1 MHYRMQYPSPPYA
14 YDVQQTDVRTRP
26 TTWLYMFEITMIAY
40 HTPASWPKAPTT
52 PTTLEKSM
60 AHTPTSQTIRFL
72 SCFFCNARSFL
83 SKSSSCIVR
92 GLDWLVPLGP
102 AAKGSTPLSGKADGV
117 CSNGVRGGTTIA
129 SGRLK
134 KCVHICTKA
143 GTKNVLVNVMKR
155 STSVTNAKMPD
166 ELRKK
171 SLSLPS

>member
-1 MHYRMQYPSPPYA
+1 
-14 YDVQQTDVRTRP
+14 
-26 TTWLYMFEITMIAY
+26 
-40 HTPASWPKAPTT
+40 
-52 PTTLEKSM
+52 
-60 AHTPTSQTIRFL
+60 
-72 SCFFCNARSFL
+72 
-83 SKSSSCIVR
+83 
-92 GLDWLVPLGP
+92 LVPLGP
-102 AAKGSTPLSGKADGV
+102 AAKESKPLSGKTDGV